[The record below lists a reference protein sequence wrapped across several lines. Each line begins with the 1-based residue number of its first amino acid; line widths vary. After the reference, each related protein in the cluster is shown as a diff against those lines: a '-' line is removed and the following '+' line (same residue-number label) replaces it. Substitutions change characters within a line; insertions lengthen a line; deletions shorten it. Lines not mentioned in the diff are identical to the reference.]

1 MMGKDSNE
9 VDIPKL
15 GGWARIGEKMG
26 IIATPEIVDYRHRK
40 RITGRY
46 IRRQRWLEEGCS
58 SPIDGWGIRA

>member
-15 GGWARIGEKMG
+15 GGGARIVETMG

-40 RITGRY
+40 RITGWY
-46 IRRQRWLEEGCS
+46 IRRQRWLEEGRS
-58 SPIDGWGIRA
+58 SPFDECGFRE